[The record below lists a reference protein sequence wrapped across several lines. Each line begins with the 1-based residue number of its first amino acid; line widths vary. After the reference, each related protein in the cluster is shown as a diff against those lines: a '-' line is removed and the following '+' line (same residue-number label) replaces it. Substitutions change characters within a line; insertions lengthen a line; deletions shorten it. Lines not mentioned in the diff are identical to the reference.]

1 MPAGVEGGIMIGS
14 MVTSMQVAVGL
25 LVLQLAVLVWF
36 GYRLLAALELIGR
49 TVAIAKKDMQ
59 EGLFSVQ
66 DRMDRLENRCMMVNL
81 GKGEEA

>member
-1 MPAGVEGGIMIGS
+1 MIGS

-25 LVLQLAVLVWF
+25 LVLQLAELVWF
-36 GYRLLAALELIGR
+36 GYRLLAALERIGR

-59 EGLFSVQ
+59 EGLFPVQ

>member
-1 MPAGVEGGIMIGS
+1 MIGS

-25 LVLQLAVLVWF
+25 LVLQLAGLVWF
-36 GYRLLAALELIGR
+36 GDRLLAALERIGR

-81 GKGEEA
+81 RKGEEA

>member
-1 MPAGVEGGIMIGS
+1 MIGS

-25 LVLQLAVLVWF
+25 LVLQLAGLVW
-36 GYRLLAALELIGR
+36 YRLLVALERIGR

>member
-14 MVTSMQVAVGL
+14 MVTLMQVAVGL
-25 LVLQLAVLVWF
+25 LVLQLAGLVWF
-36 GYRLLAALELIGR
+36 GYRLLAALERIGR

-66 DRMDRLENRCMMVNL
+66 DRMT
-81 GKGEEA
+81 GWKTAA

>member
-1 MPAGVEGGIMIGS
+1 MIGS
-14 MVTSMQVAVGL
+14 MVTSMQGAVGL
-25 LVLQLAVLVWF
+25 LVLQLAGLVWF
-36 GYRLLAALELIGR
+36 GYRLLAALERIGR